1 MNRRNQGNTD
11 MGKRERTTELKKQVN
26 PIKSELL
33 RILGAMEREGLAR
46 DANILGNIIARLE
59 DWQHR

>member
-1 MNRRNQGNTD
+1 MT
-11 MGKRERTTELKKQVN
+11 KTARTAELKKQIN

-46 DANILGNIIARLE
+46 DANILGNIIARFE

>member
-1 MNRRNQGNTD
+1 
-11 MGKRERTTELKKQVN
+11 MGKRERTAELKKQIS